1 MSLWTHYMCMTTN
14 PGYIPEIKDIDIVEI
29 DMIFT
34 HCSKCDSYRPIG
46 SHHCKTCKRCIL
58 RMDHHCVWVCNCV
71 GKFNQKFFMQYLSY
85 IIVMAFFDL
94 LLILINIRDF
104 LSYSGKNNKYQMY
117 YIIKRSPYLI
127 VIYGSIAMVFLLFGA
142 IMLIDQ
148 LVTVFRNRTGIDSLQ
163 KIKFQR
169 LKFRESLK
177 NIFGNTCS
185 EVFLPIKNEKD
196 KYWGKELTLM
206 DIVAIMSLDE
216 FKLEEDQRENN
227 STMLTNKMEYED
239 TNKSDQKE
247 SEMEIKM
254 CLKSFIYFKKFLE
267 NVKNKPQKL
276 VTAVLSNDQLLQN
289 VLNMTEIMSYSGTG
303 KNGRY
308 GGEYSTNIDV
318 DEVNIV
324 KKYVTNH
331 SVPLPL
337 LPNKIFVNAT
347 EVVSSMNKY
356 SAGGDLKT
364 YKNKIYELEA
374 GVYWEILNLFKVIKL
389 NRNFY
394 IEYDRNLPLNYR
406 EEGKLRFFEDD
417 ELFYE
422 LLETVKSELTSYF
435 ESVNELCNYSL
446 ENNCT
451 LLTKLVQNHLLE
463 FLNKLFIQYQ
473 GVHNYLTFFYNV
485 VNMGKDPDWFDH
497 YSDLLVKIL
506 ENLIC
511 LHYIS
516 NVYTKEQFEE
526 YFMFFSS
533 SNNSLLSNTKL
544 IILQDVLLSLHAYNN
559 PGSNTLTNNT
569 YMLLSL
575 LSNNR
580 IGMDVLINYMD
591 IVMVTRNNIVKLI
604 TLNVYHTY
612 VSDGS
617 KYMKTPNSS
626 TSNADLMT
634 SSRPSEEEDG
644 DMYINLYVIRN
655 QLLTKVLNYYATNNL
670 MIYLHLMTN
679 YVLPNAK
686 ARAVEVPGANGGN
699 GTPGDDLEDRE
710 EIYSHALSLLFEPIT
725 NVTAPSNTHG
735 AGQIHSTHNVNVQN
749 EQNQQT
755 TQTPGMGTGQQG
767 MGTGQ
772 QGMGTGQQGLVTGQ
786 QGLATVQP
794 GGTNCMLKR
803 LMTMLTYYKN
813 ELKTNKKLNMKLL
826 YTVLLLFS
834 KLSRLNRNFYTI
846 LQLQYM
852 NMNNDEKAELDNG
865 VKLIDMLLGLYEILN
880 GNKYYKL
887 ATLLLDV
894 LNFFFAPYSPRR
906 TFKSTYNYVKEGDLA
921 RKLMSNRDGLLIRLL
936 HNFKPTMSMASDV
949 ESFKR
954 YTAFYRQLFSNYNA
968 NSNYKGLMETKID
981 CFYKFLIYDFNDHLK
996 TDDASLME
1004 EMYQNLYCI
1013 FTLLSKTV
1021 YGGGNE
1027 TLPEVTIGAPTQVS
1041 PGTNNP
1047 GPGQVGQPGTLAQL
1061 GQLGQPGT
1069 SADHVASATLG
1080 GPGLLSSGTTGRGF
1094 IPGGT
1099 SGRGLVPIG
1108 TANPGLVPSGGN
1120 EGGYLTVG
1128 TSGSTAFEDS
1138 SSVGPNIASF
1148 TSGGSSSG
1156 TAGGYLKGSR
1166 NLGLLTGGRTGA
1178 SGVQTGGS
1186 EGNVIGRAST
1196 NNMLSGV
1203 SGSSMSSASGF
1214 SNVPTGLTPV
1224 GGVSNAPSGLSN
1236 GTTSTVGNVG
1246 SNSLSHGNR
1255 GNVGSSSLSH
1265 GNSGNIGS
1273 SVYAGAGIAGHTA
1286 AGSHVPSGTYT
1297 THASGSTK
1305 GLLNELLTSFINNNI
1320 FIDLLSLIT
1329 CNKKNESIAYN
1340 QFINYNH
1347 LNNKLLHNKR
1357 SDTAIVMLELML
1369 GLMARS
1375 KNATLVLCHNYG
1387 NLFYTTFTRAYKY
1400 KYVMNKR
1407 ELCGFFSEELNLIN
1421 SLKLLSLNNTRCLS
1435 IMLLLTEMYSQH
1447 KYNAAMQIINNN
1459 PNSNKTILSALM
1471 KMNATLLKREDV
1483 LEYLVLLNNYNI
1495 QMQMQSVNGGVNKSN
1510 SWDNALVNRIIYYVI
1525 TFNYFAYYIYYNP
1538 KSQGG
1543 LTSGCVSGN
1552 MSSSSSSSTTAGSSG
1567 SRTGDQDE
1575 QVLMCCVKEED
1586 EVVMNYIENNLMNF
1600 LNTDDLSD
1608 LDRLN
1613 YTLKVVN
1620 VSCYSTHILRVL
1632 NKFLNYINYGYT
1644 QITDTQTMRQVY
1656 STLNIV
1662 AEKLLVYYY
1671 FNLRLLMESNWK
1683 QDYYR
1688 KIQYNKFIVYQQ
1700 QSTSAEIIIKLA
1712 LTFFL
1717 SQTRGDGSSSSGTSG
1732 SSKYKMT
1739 RGGMENGANSVSYG
1753 ANSRNV
1759 NYNAGGSSAPANN
1772 LGYSVPGFGST
1783 NSNMSYGSSINSSLG
1798 YVMPANPT
1806 VAGNLGSSFNN
1817 VGGSNASAVSYSN
1830 TLSAGSSNMSYGVG
1844 ANMSFGNW
1852 VGDNSIS
1859 ASSNLCYGSSSAN
1872 VNLCYGSGVSGFNT
1886 GVSGSTAGFGN
1897 TFGGGMTA
1905 GTVSFDGGTMGY
1917 SANTGNIGYSANT
1930 GNIGYSAG
1938 GGNMGFG
1945 SSADFSGTSNLGF
1958 GEGVSG
1964 GTSNMGYGTAGSSY
1978 GATSSTFGHASSNNT
1993 GFGNIG
1999 SNTSGGFGSRGYG
2012 TTAGSFGSSG
2022 NGNHYGSVASSG
2034 NVYGTTTSSYANSN
2048 NAYGNNSNSY
2058 GNTSNNYAN
2067 TTSSYGNTSTSYANN
2082 NYANTTSNGYSSVI
2096 GFGAGSSNANDGYG
2110 AASST
2115 YGIGSTGLGHNTGA
2129 ASEYSLLGTAGTS
2142 ELEHTRTRSEG
2153 RLSHSS
2159 SSSSLC
2165 LSTSSASSCYS
2176 GSASATSSCG
2186 YAPTTGS
2193 GTSGTSSTN
2202 SVAGDIDKKIK
2213 WAKSMSKMMELLN
2226 DFELRLKLNDNARYV
2241 LLNYLNMYMTD
2252 VYTGADMGGKT
2263 TNVSGEVDTRSMHTL
2278 SELYSR
2284 REVEE
2289 YLSYL
2294 YKLYNAM
2301 MFPEGCTYWDC
2312 SIDEE
2317 MVANTLNMLIKN
2329 KKNSDALLLACNLYT
2344 LVNSTNIEM
2353 FNLLNQLL
2361 FNYYHV
2367 KERPEHMR
2375 PHHKNDHFIL
2385 LKNGRVANEHYYK
2398 TFQALYVLHLNRNV
2412 SIYEPQGPGDPST
2425 NDYNVIF
2432 KSSEFNEMLRQLQ
2445 AYDGTYKLS
2454 FYKYVMYLLQFLQTL
2469 YHKNTDSGKS
2479 LAKNMLTGCGGNTIG
2494 QKGGAETANTMFS
2507 SSKDAGNP
2515 LYVSTAS
2522 TSGQVQGAG
2531 GAESI
2536 SFYTSAG
2543 SAESGKTT
2551 YSKSAESTKNLYKNM
2566 EAANSGGIA
2575 NIRDSS
2581 GIKLTNMLKM
2591 LYIFKDYYA
2600 TVDGPKRSYVIRDE
2614 KTNKLIKNHKY
2625 ELYQQFLKIFAS
2637 SQFFLEMTGSG
2648 SGGSVSDRER
2658 LVDTLIGSIYAR
2670 LKFLFSNG
2678 YAEYIS
2684 GLERTKE
2691 EEQKLN
2697 EYFGEEILLSV
2708 QLFNGSSHVPSVK
2721 KTKLLNRLNF
2731 YANNSF
2737 FTNEQ
2742 ERGLSVKYEIMNNFI
2757 NIINKFG
2764 LAVDL
2769 VALVNQMKLMVLTTM
2784 STGGRS
2790 VSESSATTMNK
2801 KMVSLLFE
2809 KLLLLYLY
2817 NIDNEAGS
2825 AVTEGKGAQA
2835 RSRED
2840 EEARLAERNQQLRT
2854 IYMELYKLNIIE
2866 NSTLQLS
2873 KMLN

>member
-1 MSLWTHYMCMTTN
+1 
-14 PGYIPEIKDIDIVEI
+14 
-29 DMIFT
+29 
-34 HCSKCDSYRPIG
+34 
-46 SHHCKTCKRCIL
+46 
-58 RMDHHCVWVCNCV
+58 
-71 GKFNQKFFMQYLSY
+71 
-85 IIVMAFFDL
+85 
-94 LLILINIRDF
+94 
-104 LSYSGKNNKYQMY
+104 
-117 YIIKRSPYLI
+117 
-127 VIYGSIAMVFLLFGA
+127 
-142 IMLIDQ
+142 ML
-148 LVTVFRNRTGIDSLQ
+148 T
-163 KIKFQR
+163 
-169 LKFRESLK
+169 
-177 NIFGNTCS
+177 S
-185 EVFLPIKNEKD
+185 ENL
-196 KYWGKELTLM
+196 
-206 DIVAIMSLDE
+206 
-216 FKLEEDQRENN
+216 DQRENN
-227 STMLTNKMEYED
+227 GTMLTNKMENED
-239 TNKSDQKE
+239 TIQGDQKE
-247 SEMEIKM
+247 SEMELKM

-276 VTAVLSNDQLLQN
+276 VSKVLSNDQLLEN
-289 VLNMTEIMSYSGTG
+289 VLNLTEILSYSGTG

-308 GGEYSTNIDV
+308 GGDYSTSINV
-318 DEVNIV
+318 EEVNIV

-331 SVPLPL
+331 SLPLPL
-337 LPNKIFVNAT
+337 LPNTIFVDAT
-347 EVVSSMNKY
+347 EVVSTLNTY
-356 SAGGDLKT
+356 SAGGGDIKS
-364 YKNKIYELEA
+364 YKSKIYELEE

-406 EEGKLRFFEDD
+406 EEGNLRFFEDD

-451 LLTKLVQNHLLE
+451 LLTKLVQSHLLQ
-463 FLNKLFIQYQ
+463 FLEKLFTQYQ

-516 NVYTKEQFEE
+516 NVYTQEQFEQ
-526 YFMFFSS
+526 YFTFFSS

-559 PGSNTLTNNT
+559 PGSNTMTNNT

-612 VSDGS
+612 VSDES
-617 KYMKTPNSS
+617 KYMKTPNSG

-634 SSRPSEEEDG
+634 SSRPSEEEDA

-655 QLLTKVLNYYATNNL
+655 QLLTKVLNYYATSNL
-670 MIYLHLMTN
+670 MIYLHLLTN
-679 YVLPNAK
+679 YVLPNVK
-686 ARAVEVPGANGGN
+686 ARTAEVAGAC
-699 GTPGDDLEDRE
+699 GTNAGPGDDSEERE
-710 EIYSHALSLLFEPIT
+710 EIYSHALMLLFEPTT

-735 AGQIHSTHNVNVQN
+735 AGQTHSIHNVNVQD

-755 TQTPGMGTGQQG
+755 SQTPGMG
-767 MGTGQ
+767 
-772 QGMGTGQQGLVTGQ
+772 
-786 QGLATVQP
+786 AAQP
-794 GGTNCMLKR
+794 GGNTCMLKR
-803 LMTMLTYYKN
+803 LMTMLTYYRS

-852 NMNNDEKAELDNG
+852 NMNNDERAELDNG

-880 GNKYYKL
+880 ANKYYKL

-894 LNFFFAPYSPRR
+894 LDFFFAPYSPKR
-906 TFKSTYNYVKEGDLA
+906 TLKSTYSYLKEGDLE
-921 RKLMSNRDGLLIRLL
+921 RRLMSNRDGLLIRLV
-936 HNFKPTMSMASDV
+936 HNFKPMMSMASDV

-954 YTAFYRQLFSNYNA
+954 YTAFYRQLFRNYNA
-968 NSNYKGLMETKID
+968 NSNYKELMEMKID

-996 TDDASLME
+996 TDDASLID

-1013 FTLLSKTV
+1013 FTILSKTV
-1021 YGGGNE
+1021 YGGGTE
-1027 TLPEVTIGAPTQVS
+1027 GLPEMTIGPPTYVS
-1041 PGTNNP
+1041 PGTTT
-1047 GPGQVGQPGTLAQL
+1047 PGQTG
-1061 GQLGQPGT
+1061 
-1069 SADHVASATLG
+1069 VASSDRPASGTLG
-1080 GPGLLSSGTTGRGF
+1080 GPGVLPS
-1094 IPGGT
+1094 GT
-1099 SGRGLVPIG
+1099 SGRGLMPVGSTGIG
-1108 TANPGLVPSGGN
+1108 PLPLGIKMPGLLPIGGN
-1120 EGGYLTVG
+1120 EGNLAIG
-1128 TSGSTAFEDS
+1128 TSGSTAFDDS
-1138 SSVGPNIASF
+1138 SSIGANIASF
-1148 TSGGSSSG
+1148 SSNGSSSS
-1156 TAGGYLKGSR
+1156 AAAGYLKGSR
-1166 NLGLLTGGRTGA
+1166 NLGLLTAGRTGA
-1178 SGVQTGGS
+1178 GGLSTGGS
-1186 EGNVIGRAST
+1186 EGNVIGRSSTSNVFSGASGT
-1196 NNMLSGV
+1196 
-1203 SGSSMSSASGF
+1203 SMANPSGF
-1214 SNVPTGLTPV
+1214 SNVPVGLIPM
-1224 GGVSNAPSGLSN
+1224 GGVSNAPSSLAHGNSSN
-1236 GTTSTVGNVG
+1236 LGNVPPGSVAHVATGKVGTGSMAHGTSGNMSSTMANAGGSNVG
-1246 SNSLSHGNR
+1246 SG
-1255 GNVGSSSLSH
+1255 
-1265 GNSGNIGS
+1265 
-1273 SVYAGAGIAGHTA
+1273 VYAGAGYTVT
-1286 AGSHVPSGTYT
+1286 GSHIASGTYM

-1305 GLLNELLTSFINNNI
+1305 GLLNELLTSFINNII

-1340 QFINYNH
+1340 EFINYNH
-1347 LNNKLLHNKR
+1347 FNNKLLHNKT

-1375 KNATLVLCHNYG
+1375 KNATFVLCHTYG

-1400 KYVMNKR
+1400 KYVVKKR
-1407 ELCGFFSEELNLIN
+1407 ELCRCFSQELNLIN
-1421 SLKLLSLNNTRCLS
+1421 SLKLLSLNNTKCLN

-1447 KYNAAMQIINNN
+1447 KYNSAMQIINNN
-1459 PNSNKTILSALM
+1459 PNNNKTILSALM

-1483 LEYLVLLNNYNI
+1483 LEYLVLLNNHNI
-1495 QMQMQSVNGGVNKSN
+1495 QTQMQSLSGGMNKSGA
-1510 SWDNALVNRIIYYVI
+1510 SDNALVNRLIYYVI

-1538 KSQGG
+1538 KLQVG
-1543 LTSGCVSGN
+1543 LTSGCGSGN
-1552 MSSSSSSSTTAGSSG
+1552 LSSSSSSSTTAGSCG
-1567 SRTGDQDE
+1567 TRTGDQDE

-1608 LDRLN
+1608 LERLN
-1613 YTLKVVN
+1613 YTLKVLN

-1632 NKFLNYINYGYT
+1632 NKFLNCINYGYT
-1644 QITDTQTMRQVY
+1644 QITDPQTMKQIY
-1656 STLNIV
+1656 NTLNIV

-1671 FNLRLLMESNWK
+1671 FNLRMLMESNWK

-1717 SQTRGDGSSSSGTSG
+1717 SQPRGDSSMSGSSSS
-1732 SSKYKMT
+1732 SKYRTT
-1739 RGGMENGANSVSYG
+1739 RGGMGNATNIMSYG
-1753 ANSRNV
+1753 SGGRNV
-1759 NYNAGGSSAPANN
+1759 NYNAGGSSAPASNTGYGIQGFGGANSTMNDGSGINNN
-1772 LGYSVPGFGST
+1772 LGYVMASNPGGTANMGSAF
-1783 NSNMSYGSSINSSLG
+1783 S
-1798 YVMPANPT
+1798 T
-1806 VAGNLGSSFNN
+1806 VC
-1817 VGGSNASAVSYSN
+1817 GGNASAVGYSN
-1830 TLSAGSSNMSYGVG
+1830 TLSAGGSNMGYGVG
-1844 ANMSFGNW
+1844 ANMIFGNW

-1859 ASSNLCYGSSSAN
+1859 ASSNLCYSSSSAN
-1872 VNLCYGSGVSGFNT
+1872 TSLGYGSGNSGLSA
-1886 GVSGSTAGFGN
+1886 GVAGSAAGFGKA
-1897 TFGGGMTA
+1897 FGGGITA
-1905 GTVSFDGGTMGY
+1905 GTVSFDGGSVRGGLGTL
-1917 SANTGNIGYSANT
+1917 
-1930 GNIGYSAG
+1930 GYSAG
-1938 GGNMGFG
+1938 GANSGNLRFG
-1945 SSADFSGTSNLGF
+1945 SSADFASTSNLGF
-1958 GEGVSG
+1958 GGGVSG
-1964 GTSNMGYGTAGSSY
+1964 GTSSM
-1978 GATSSTFGHASSNNT
+1978 
-1993 GFGNIG
+1993 
-1999 SNTSGGFGSRGYG
+1999 
-2012 TTAGSFGSSG
+2012 
-2022 NGNHYGSVASSG
+2022 
-2034 NVYGTTTSSYANSN
+2034 
-2048 NAYGNNSNSY
+2048 
-2058 GNTSNNYAN
+2058 
-2067 TTSSYGNTSTSYANN
+2067 
-2082 NYANTTSNGYSSVI
+2082 
-2096 GFGAGSSNANDGYG
+2096 GYG
-2110 AASST
+2110 AAGSSFGT
-2115 YGIGSTGLGHNTGA
+2115 VIAFGAGTSSGNESYGFASSGYGIGATGLGHNTGA
-2129 ASEYSLLGTAGTS
+2129 TAEYSLLATPGTS
-2142 ELEHTRTRSEG
+2142 EFGHTRSRSEG

-2165 LSTSSASSCYS
+2165 LSTSSASSSY
-2176 GSASATSSCG
+2176 SASASSSCG
-2186 YAPTTGS
+2186 YAPSTAS
-2193 GTSGTSSTN
+2193 GTSITN
-2202 SVAGDIDKKIK
+2202 AVSGDIDKKIK
-2213 WAKSMSKMMELLN
+2213 WAKNMSKMMELLN
-2226 DFELRLKLNDNARYV
+2226 EFELRLKLNDNARYL
-2241 LLNYLNMYMTD
+2241 LLNYLNSYMKD
-2252 VYTGADMGGKT
+2252 VYTGADMGGKPT
-2263 TNVSGEVDTRSMHTL
+2263 SASGEVDTRSMHTL

-2284 REVEE
+2284 RDVEE

-2317 MVANTLNMLIKN
+2317 MVTNILNMLMKN

-2344 LVNSTNIEM
+2344 LVNSTNKEI
-2353 FNLLNQLL
+2353 FNLLNQML

-2385 LKNGRVANEHYYK
+2385 LKNGKVGNEHYYK

-2412 SIYEPQGPGDPST
+2412 SIYEPQGPGDPSM

-2445 AYDGTYKLS
+2445 AYDGTYKIS

-2479 LAKNMLTGCGGNTIG
+2479 LAKNMLTGCVGNTVG
-2494 QKGGAETANTMFS
+2494 QKGGPDSMKTTYS
-2507 SSKDAGNP
+2507 SSMDAANP
-2515 LYVSTAS
+2515 PY
-2522 TSGQVQGAG
+2522 TSGQAQGASET
-2531 GAESI
+2531 ESR

-2543 SAESGKTT
+2543 AAESGKAPYGKT
-2551 YSKSAESTKNLYKNM
+2551 AESTKNLYKNM

-2600 TVDGPKRSYVIRDE
+2600 TVDGPKRSYVILDE

-2678 YAEYIS
+2678 YAEYIN
-2684 GLERTKE
+2684 GLEKTKE

-2697 EYFGEEILLSV
+2697 EYFGEEILFSV

-2721 KTKLLNRLNF
+2721 KTKLLNRLNY

-2764 LAVDL
+2764 LTVDL
-2769 VALVNQMKLMVLTTM
+2769 VALVNQMKLMVVTTT
-2784 STGGRS
+2784 SSGRS
-2790 VSESSATTMNK
+2790 ASENAATTMNK

-2817 NIDNEAGS
+2817 NIDNEAGG
-2825 AVTEGKGAQA
+2825 AGAEAKGAQP
-2835 RSRED
+2835 RSKEE

-2854 IYMELYKLNIIE
+2854 IYTELYKLNIIE